1 MPPILTG
8 WWRAAE
14 ATARLIAWPRTDVAR
29 ADAAAAEVLGRSA
42 IVIAA
47 WRVLALIDR
56 AWLGSTTR
64 ALVRRVARLVPEPIV
79 LRTRLASVTVIVAG
93 VTVLALQ
100 ALKPGPREPLA
111 WLLPTMTVAAAAF
124 VAVSGA
130 LRRRD
135 PAQGSR

>member
-1 MPPILTG
+1 MPPMLTG

-14 ATARLIAWPRTDVAR
+14 AAARLIAWPRTDVAR
-29 ADAAAAEVLGRSA
+29 ADAAAAGVLGRSA
-42 IVIAA
+42 MVMAA

-56 AWLGSTTR
+56 AWLHSTTR
-64 ALVRRVARLVPEPIV
+64 ALVLRVAGRVPGPIV
-79 LRTRLASVTVIVAG
+79 LRTRLAAVTVIVAG

-100 ALKPGPREPLA
+100 ALKPGPRESLA
-111 WLLPTMTVAAAAF
+111 WLLPTMTSAAAAF

-135 PAQGSR
+135 RAPGPR